1 MVARNEAHRTLLLA
15 LAEEDRHMRAEL
27 ARDGS
32 LFNGYHPYMEAVH
45 LSNTRVLGEL
55 LVDGWPKASDVGEDG
70 QQAAWLIAQH
80 AISSPHFQRQCREL
94 LREAVRRGEA
104 PAWQFA
110 MLTDR
115 IRVLEGQPQLYG
127 TQFDWDDNGEL
138 SPLPIE
144 DAASVDQRRDQ
155 VGLEPLADAM
165 SRHRRN
171 AQQSG
176 EHPPPDRK
184 RHLAEQE
191 TWLKRVGWR

>member
-1 MVARNEAHRTLLLA
+1 MVVQNETHRSLLLA
-15 LAEEDRHMRAEL
+15 LAEEDRRVRAEL

-32 LFNGYHPYMEAVH
+32 LFTGYHPRMEAVH
-45 LSNTRVLGEL
+45 LSNTRALGEL
-55 LVDGWPKASDVGEDG
+55 LADGWPKASAVGEDG

-80 AISSPHFQRQCREL
+80 AISFPHFQRRCREL
-94 LREAVRRGEA
+94 LREAVGCGEA

-115 IRVLEGQPQLYG
+115 IRVFEGQPQLYG

-171 AQQSG
+171 AQESG
-176 EHPPPDRK
+176 EHPPPDRNQH
-184 RHLAEQE
+184 RAEQE

>member
-1 MVARNEAHRTLLLA
+1 MVAGNEERRTLLLA
-15 LAEEDRHMRAEL
+15 LAEEDRHVRTEL

-32 LFNGYHPYMEAVH
+32 LFTGYHPRMEAVH
-45 LSNTRVLGEL
+45 LSNMRALSEL
-55 LVDGWPKASDVGEDG
+55 IADGWPKASDVGEDG

-80 AISSPHFQRQCREL
+80 AISFPHFQRQCREL
-94 LREAVRRGEA
+94 LREAVRRSEA
-104 PAWQFA
+104 PAWQLA

-127 TQFDWDDNGEL
+127 TQFDWDDNGEI

-171 AQQSG
+171 AQESG
-176 EHPPPDRK
+176 ERPPPDRN
-184 RHLAEQE
+184 RHLAQQE
-191 TWLKRVGWR
+191 AWLKRVGWR